1 VSAASD
7 ARDAAFGI
15 LARVRGGQPFDAAL
29 DQATPRLAPAD
40 RRLAHEI
47 AAGVLRSR
55 SELDRQLAPLVS
67 GSWERTPDD
76 LKDLLRIG
84 AYQLLVLTR
93 VPSYAAV
100 QATVEAAKHAR
111 GQRSAGMVNAV
122 LRRLERDGAAPLP
135 DDVAL
140 ADQFSHPAWL
150 VSRWQERFGPDRTRA
165 LLEHNN
171 RRPALAVQPA
181 LSTAAEL
188 RTLFAAAGIEVREA
202 PLGSGLVVADPVP
215 VPDLP
220 GYASGAF
227 VVQDPAQ
234 ARLLEFAA
242 IPAGALVWDACAAP
256 GGKTAALARDHR
268 VVASELRHERLAS
281 LKDTARRAAPGA
293 HLLLAD
299 ALQPPLLPG
308 AADAVLLDAPCSATG
323 TVARHPDARWRLSP
337 EGISRQAGRQAALLD
352 RVAPVVATG
361 GLLLYMTCSLEPEEN
376 ENQVDAF
383 LQRHPEFAREGD
395 DLFIFP
401 PDAGTDGGYAARLR
415 RTA

>member
-1 VSAASD
+1 VAAGSD
-7 ARDAAFGI
+7 ARDAAYGI
-15 LARVRGGQPFDAAL
+15 LSRVRGGQPFDAAL
-29 DQATPRLAPAD
+29 DHTTSELEAVD

-67 GSWERTPDD
+67 ASWGRTPDG

-84 AYQLLVLTR
+84 AYQLIVLTR

-100 QATVEAAKHAR
+100 QATVEAAKSVHGKR
-111 GQRSAGMVNAV
+111 GAGMVNAV
-122 LRRLERDGAAPLP
+122 LRRLEREGAAPLP
-135 DDVAL
+135 DEAGL
-140 ADQFSHPAWL
+140 AQRFSHPDWL
-150 VSRWQERFGPDRTRA
+150 VARWQERFGTERTTA

-171 RRPALAVQPA
+171 RRPALVVQPA
-181 LSTAAEL
+181 RGSAAEL
-188 RTLFAAAGIEVREA
+188 RTSFAAAGIEVRDA
-202 PLGSGLVVADPVP
+202 PLGSGLVVAEPPPVS
-215 VPDLP
+215 DLP
-220 GYASGAF
+220 GFAAGLF
-227 VVQDPAQ
+227 VVQDAAQ

-242 IPAGALVWDACAAP
+242 VPEGALVWDACAAP
-256 GGKTAALARDHR
+256 GGKAAALARTCR
-268 VVASELRHERLAS
+268 VVASELRRERLAS
-281 LKDTARRAAPGA
+281 LKDTAARAAPGA
-293 HLLLAD
+293 DLLLAD
-299 ALQPPLLPG
+299 ALDPPIRPG

-337 EGISRQAGRQAALLD
+337 EGIARQAGRQAALLD
-352 RVAPVVATG
+352 RVAPVVGTG

-376 ENQVDAF
+376 EAQVDAF
-383 LQRHPEFAREGD
+383 LQRHSEFAREGD